1 LNDVIQDL
9 TDVERDVLETLGTMK
24 DIGIDLEMQKGKN
37 YGMEKKDELSGE
49 SGDILMMRCR

>member
-1 LNDVIQDL
+1 M
-9 TDVERDVLETLGTMK
+9 LETLGTMK
-24 DIGIDLEMQKGKN
+24 EMGIDLEMQKGKN